1 MNSNFK
7 LSLTALCASMLA
19 YASAVF
25 APLTHAAQADIA
37 TTPLAST
44 RSAQVKP
51 NIMLLMDT
59 SGSMAFTHMPDE
71 VEVQTKPTSV
81 GYKSWQCNSL
91 YFKPSGTY
99 TPPPKGD
106 GSFFPNAAFTSARY
120 DAFDTGSTVVTD
132 LSSKFRAYET
142 GNESGAT
149 YDPTRRTVI
158 RNTWPIDTVGAAYY
172 YVHSSGS
179 KLDYASA
186 PCTDADTFATD
197 GQVSKPAS
205 GGGTWTRVT
214 VAAGQQANFA
224 NWYSYYRTR
233 MLLTKN
239 AASSSFNPLNNS
251 YRIGFI
257 TVDPT
262 VGAAT
267 AGQVNA
273 DKFLAINDFSPGAGA
288 QREKWFSKLFA
299 QKPAGASP
307 AREGLARVGRYF
319 GNKFD
324 GINTGM
330 GGVDPMQYSC
340 QKNFTIMTTDGYW
353 NAHTETK
360 SSDLSGG
367 FIGGPVDLGGRNWVA
382 DATSKLNPDGTLTA
396 ATGFVPYGVW
406 DGFADALKTETDWQD
421 TFVDRVCTQTNATII
436 NSSQAVAS
444 TQSFST
450 STIQTSKTTQQFT
463 EAQTNYTTARDKF
476 ETRTQQYQV
485 ATDQYTTQTLTQTK
499 TTVQLTKT
507 STPFTKVVT
516 TAYTTQKIQLVESK
530 SQTSQTDTAYTKQVL
545 TGYTIE
551 KLQTYAKTSK
561 TTKTTTQYKRGKTQ
575 TFKQRYQTLR
585 NGGSDG
591 GSTAVQTCI
600 AGPGVVCE
608 KQIVSSWTPSACTVD
623 SSGTAPNY
631 VKTECRTD
639 ILEDVAAV
647 VACSPGTSTDAS
659 FVTTTCTLTTLS
671 GPTAVAASNC
681 TPGIDGSLVNTIC
694 DVVVINAGQAVQT
707 CTAGTNG
714 SFVTTECMPGPLTV
728 NATPS
733 AACSSSGASSPNWVT
748 TNCVK
753 TGPTTSY
760 VPPST
765 CFSQTATSTNGGQTI
780 ACTPGAVTN
789 VGFVASCTDAALVGS
804 GSSSKQVVCNRG
816 LNPSSGYVASCKY
829 GSSPFTEG
837 SPNYWVYVC
846 GDNGPSSQAQG
857 PSATCTAGTTT
868 AANQV
873 KTICAVTGPTTTYV
887 ADSASCFAQTASS
900 ANGGATVTCTTPVA
914 STIDVGSCTQGTTGS
929 GSSQATVSCGSR
941 PLTSGTTNICNP
953 NTTVGGVV
961 TSCAVAVGP
970 IVPINPSPGCTPG
983 DTYNATPPYA
993 GVRCSRAQNSGF
1005 VGSVCS
1011 PGITPA
1017 SSPLWKKS
1025 TCSIQNQTAFTALET
1040 CAVGTTFSVGPAFV
1054 ATTCR
1059 DTVLSPTSALN
1070 GSCTVGT
1077 AFSGGATTT
1086 CGVSVVVNAGTPSS
1100 TCTAAGA
1107 TRLSTPPYTE
1117 KVCTS
1122 NGGTSYVDPA
1132 IGCVDAA
1139 KSPSNLYTSTVCS
1152 TPAAVVAASPPCNVG
1167 TSNTGSPD
1175 WKSVTCTVGAP
1186 SVEVPENCTPGV
1198 TFDPATG
1205 ITKTCRAIVASNPGV
1220 CTPGITTAPSALNN
1234 WTTATCSV
1242 GAAEGTKRSY
1252 SRIQTVTKTNF
1263 SGGIAVGTPA
1273 VTTTQLTASTD
1284 VDGVCHVPGINPD
1297 TPLPPSTRPT
1307 TGMPSG
1313 CGAWPCSTTVAL
1325 SGGSYQSLADVA
1337 QYYYTTDLRPDFSN
1351 TGDQGV
1357 QATGTG
1363 ALDDTNPAQHMT
1375 TFTVALGVS
1384 GTLNYNSNY
1393 KKSGSGDFADIV
1405 AGTKRWPAWPDSTL
1419 DYNSGSGFTLWDDRR
1434 SIDDF
1439 WHTAVNGRG
1448 QYFSAGE
1455 PKALASGVAGALAKI
1470 GEVLSAG
1477 AAAGTSTLEPVV
1489 GDNFAFFGSYTTE
1502 SWTGDVIGT
1511 TLDTG
1516 TGDPSTAILWSAQK
1530 QLDLKR
1536 GAACDN
1542 RNIYLIR
1549 SGSPLTDNLVKF
1561 SWNSKKCDAA
1571 GLPID
1576 STANTGLDNTEKLS
1590 FDSSKVT
1597 SFSHY
1602 PAMTDGT
1609 NGQPNQQAAAAGEN
1623 LVNFVRGQT
1632 KFEGFEAGDANK
1644 LYRSRAHALGDVIGG
1659 QPVYVKSPR
1668 AEYQDGGYQAFKT
1681 ANASRTPM
1689 VYVAAND
1696 GMLHAFNVGTGATDP
1711 LGGDESW
1718 AIIPSAVLPNL
1729 YKLADDNY
1737 ANLHQFSVDGTPTVG
1752 DVRGST
1758 AGSWKTMLV
1767 GGLNAGGKGYYALDI
1782 TNPATPKAMWEFKFS
1797 TSCYDGS
1804 PASAGSDCN
1813 LGLTF
1818 GKPIITKIIDPG
1830 YAEGRWVVMVTS
1842 GYNNV
1847 DATAGDGLGYLYVL
1861 DALTGQIVHRLG
1873 TGVGSTGT
1881 PSNLGQINTY
1891 VDDGSINNTAL
1902 RVYGADMLGN
1912 VWRFDVNDTQA
1923 PAGREATLLGTAKD
1937 SGGAAQPI
1945 TVRPELA
1952 ELGGKPMVFVA
1963 TGRLLGTTDVA
1974 NTQSQSIYGIV
1985 DTLTGSPVHSDLR
1998 TVLKPM
2004 ALTSTG
2010 GTPAARTIAC
2020 ASADARCA
2028 STKGWVVNLP
2038 DSGERVN
2045 IDMKLALSTLIVG
2058 SNVPNNTACST
2069 GGYSWLNY
2077 LDFATGE
2084 SNGSFGG
2091 TPATGSTAATG
2102 YGAQASQYSSGS
2114 LLVGIGVVRLPSGD
2128 FKTLLRTSGSE
2139 GTKPITGFIKR
2150 DLFPPTPAPKGKRIS
2165 WREIPQK

>member
-7 LSLTALCASMLA
+7 LFLTRTGACVLA
-19 YASAVF
+19 FVSIAF
-25 APLTHAAQADIA
+25 ANLAHAAQADIA

-91 YFKPSGTY
+91 YFKPASTY

-106 GSFFPNAAFTSARY
+106 GSFFLNATFGSARY
-120 DAFDTGSTVVTD
+120 DAFDTGSSVTTD
-132 LSSKFRAYET
+132 LSAKFRAYET
-142 GNESGAT
+142 GNESGTA
-149 YDPTRRTVI
+149 YDPNRRTVV
-158 RNTWPIDTVGAAYY
+158 RNTWPIDPAGAAYY

-179 KLDYASA
+179 KLDYSSA

-197 GQVSKPAS
+197 GNASKPAT
-205 GGGTWTRVT
+205 GGGTWTRVL
-214 VAAGQQANFA
+214 VSASQQTNFA

-251 YRIGFI
+251 YRVGFI

-273 DKFLAINDFSPGAGA
+273 DKFLAINDFSAGAGA

-360 SSDLSGG
+360 SSDLGGG
-367 FIGGPVDLGGRNWVA
+367 FIGGPVDLGGKNWVA

-421 TFVDRVCTQTNATII
+421 TFVDRVCTQNNATII
-436 NSSQAVAS
+436 NTSQTVAS

-450 STIQTSKTTQQFT
+450 STLQTSKTTQQFT
-463 EAQTNYTTARDKF
+463 EAKTNYTTAQDKF
-476 ETRTQQYQV
+476 ETKTEQYLV
-485 ATDQYTTQTLTQTK
+485 ATDQYRTESLTLTK
-499 TTVQLTKT
+499 SRAQLTKT
-507 STPFTKVVT
+507 VTPFTTMVS
-516 TAYTTQKIQLVESK
+516 TAYTTRKEQLVESK
-530 SQTSQTDTAYTKQVL
+530 SQTSQTVTDYTMQVL
-545 TGYTIE
+545 TGYTVE
-551 KLQTYAKTSK
+551 KLQTYAKKST
-561 TTKTTTQYKRGKTQ
+561 TTKTTTQYTRGKTQ
-575 TFKQRYQTLR
+575 RMKQTYQTIR

-591 GSTAVQTCI
+591 GSTAVQTCSP
-600 AGPGVVCE
+600 GPGVVCE
-608 KQIVSSWTPSACTVD
+608 KQIVSSWTPSSCTDD
-623 SSGTAPNY
+623 SAGTSPNF

-639 ILEDVAAV
+639 TIEAVAPV
-647 VACSPGTSTDAS
+647 VSCAQGTTTDAS
-659 FVTTTCTLTTLS
+659 FVTTTCAFTTLS

-681 TPGIDGSLVNTIC
+681 TPGTDGNLVNTIC
-694 DVVVINAGQAVQT
+694 NVAVINAGQAVQT
-707 CTAGTNG
+707 CTDGTDA
-714 SFVTTECMPGPLTV
+714 SFVTTECVRGPL
-728 NATPS
+728 AAYPSAS
-733 AACSSSGASSPNWVT
+733 AACSSSAA
-748 TNCVK
+748 
-753 TGPTTSY
+753 TGPDWVRTICVTAGPSTSY
-760 VPPST
+760 VAPST
-765 CFSQTATSTNGGQTI
+765 CSPQTASSSNGGQTI
-780 ACTPGAVTN
+780 ACTPGAVAGPN
-789 VGFVASCTDAALVGS
+789 FVASCTDAALIGS
-804 GSSSKQVVCNRG
+804 GASSKQVVCNRG
-816 LNPSSGYVASCKY
+816 LNPSSSYVASCKY
-829 GSSPFTEG
+829 GTSPFTEG
-837 SPNYWVYVC
+837 GSNYWVYVC
-846 GDNGPSSQAQG
+846 GDTGPSSQALG
-857 PSATCTAGTTT
+857 PSAPCAAGTTT
-868 AANQV
+868 GANQV
-873 KTICAVTGPTTTYV
+873 KTVCTVSGPTTTYV
-887 ADSASCFAQTASS
+887 ASSASCSAQTASS
-900 ANGGATVTCTTPVA
+900 SNGGVTVTCSTPAPSTT
-914 STIDVGSCTQGTTGS
+914 DENSCSERVTGS
-929 GSSQATVSCGSR
+929 GASQATVTCGSR
-941 PLTSGTTNICNP
+941 PLSSVTTNVCVP
-953 NTTVGGVV
+953 NNDDGVV
-961 TSCAVAVGP
+961 TTCDVAVGP
-970 IVPINPSPGCTPG
+970 IVPVPSCTPG
-983 DTYNATPPYA
+983 DTYSGTPPYA
-993 GVRCSRAQNSGF
+993 GVRCSRVQTSAF
-1005 VGSVCS
+1005 VGNVCAT
-1011 PGITPA
+1011 GTTPA
-1017 SSPLWKKS
+1017 TSPLWTRS
-1025 TCSIQNQTAFTALET
+1025 TCSKQNPTPFTALET
-1040 CAVGTTFSVGPAFV
+1040 CAVGTEFGPGPAFV

-1059 DTVLSPTSALN
+1059 ATPILATSPLN
-1070 GSCTVGT
+1070 GSCTPGT
-1077 AFSGGATTT
+1077 SFSGGVTTT
-1086 CGVSVVVNAGTPSS
+1086 CGRTAVVNPGTPSS
-1100 TCTAAGA
+1100 TCTVAQT
-1107 TRLSTPPYTE
+1107 TRLGASPFTE
-1117 KVCTS
+1117 TVCTS
-1122 NGGTSYVDPA
+1122 NGGTSFVDPQV
-1132 IGCVDAA
+1132 GCVDAP
-1139 KSPSNLYTSTVCS
+1139 KSPGNLYTSTVCN
-1152 TPAAVVAASPPCNVG
+1152 TPAAVVVASPPCNIG
-1167 TSNTGSPD
+1167 TSNTGLPE
-1175 WKSVTCTVGAP
+1175 WKSVTCSAGAP
-1186 SVEVPENCTPGV
+1186 SVDAPENCTSGV
-1198 TFDPATG
+1198 SFDSATG
-1205 ITKTCRAIVASNPGV
+1205 VTKTCRAILASNPGV
-1220 CTPGITTAPSALNN
+1220 CTPGTTTAPSASNN
-1234 WTTATCSV
+1234 WTTSTCSV
-1242 GAAEGTKRSY
+1242 GVAEGTKRSY

-1263 SGGIAVGTPA
+1263 SGGIAVGTPV

-1313 CGAWPCSTTVAL
+1313 CGAWPCSTMVAL

-1337 QYYYTTDLRPDFSN
+1337 QYYYATDLRPDFPN
-1351 TGDQGV
+1351 TADSGV
-1357 QATGTG
+1357 DSTGTG
-1363 ALDDTNPAQHMT
+1363 PLDDTNLAQHMT

-1384 GTLNYNSNY
+1384 GTLNYDVNY
-1393 KKSGSGDFADIV
+1393 KKANSGDFADIV
-1405 AGTKRWPAWPDSTL
+1405 AGAKRWPEWPDSTL

-1455 PKALASGVAGALAKI
+1455 PKALASGVAGALTKI
-1470 GEVLSAG
+1470 NAVVSAG
-1477 AAAGTSTLEPVV
+1477 AAAGTSTSEPVD

-1502 SWTGDVIGT
+1502 SWTGDVIAT
-1511 TLDTG
+1511 TLDTS
-1516 TGDPSTAILWSAQK
+1516 TAEPSTSTLWSAE
-1530 QLDLKR
+1530 DRLKLKV

-1549 SGSPLTDNLVKF
+1549 PGTPSTDNLVKF

-1576 STANTGLDNTEKLS
+1576 STANTGLDSSEKLN
-1590 FDSSKVT
+1590 FDSTEISAL
-1597 SFSHY
+1597 SHF

-1609 NGQPNQQAAAAGEN
+1609 NGQKDQRTLAAGEN
-1623 LVNFVRGQT
+1623 LVNFLRGQT
-1632 KFEGFEAGDANK
+1632 GLEGFESGVETK
-1644 LYRSRAHALGDVIGG
+1644 LYRARAKTLGDVIGG
-1659 QPVYVKSPR
+1659 QPVYVKKPR
-1668 AEYQDGGYQAFKT
+1668 ADYQDSGYQAFKA
-1681 ANASRTPM
+1681 ANESRTAM

-1696 GMLHAFNVGTGATDP
+1696 GMLHAFNVGNGTAADP
-1711 LGGDESW
+1711 LGGDETW

-1752 DVRGST
+1752 DVRGAT

-1797 TSCYDGS
+1797 TTCYDGT

-1818 GKPIITKIIDPG
+1818 GKPIITKIIDSS

-1847 DATAGDGLGYLYVL
+1847 DGTGGDGKGYLYLL
-1861 DALTGQIVHRLG
+1861 DALTGQIIHRLD
-1873 TGVGSTGT
+1873 TGVGTTGT

-1891 VDDGSINNTAL
+1891 VDDSSINNTAL
-1902 RVYGADMLGN
+1902 RVYGGDMLGN
-1912 VWRFDVNDTQA
+1912 VWRFDVNDTHA
-1923 PAGREATLLGTAKD
+1923 PSGREATLLGTAKD

-1985 DTLTGSPVHSDLR
+1985 DSFTGSPVYSDLR

-2004 ALTSTG
+2004 VLTAVG
-2010 GTPAARTIAC
+2010 GSPPARTIAC
-2020 ASADARCA
+2020 ATGDARCA

-2058 SNVPNNTACST
+2058 SNVPNNTPCST
-2069 GGYSWLNY
+2069 GGSSWLNY

-2091 TPATGSTAATG
+2091 TPASGGTAATG
-2102 YGAQASQYSSGS
+2102 YGAHASQYSSGS
-2114 LLVGIGVVRLPSGD
+2114 LLVGIGVVRLPSGQ
-2128 FKTLLRTSGSE
+2128 FKSLLRTSGKE
-2139 GTKPITGFIKR
+2139 GTAPITGFIKR